1 MQSSSAD
8 ATWDEVR
15 RTVRDEIG
23 EASYQSWIGV
33 LSLAS
38 VDGGTV
44 EIAAP
49 NRFICN
55 RVAGRFGRRMVDIWR
70 YHDSSVRDMTFV
82 VARAAGA
89 ATDTPVP
96 ESADSPSRVFPS
108 KAPSSNV
115 VSPPPRD
122 LDRANGKTYP
132 KITADT
138 PPAEPDAEKRGA
150 DYQSEPLNGKNRFDN
165 FIVGKS
171 NELAHAASRRV
182 AESPAPEAAYNPL
195 FLYGG
200 AGLGKTHL
208 MHSTAWEAQ
217 QHHPGRKVLY
227 LTAEQFMHRFVSALR
242 YKDTFAFKEEFRSID
257 LLLIDDFQFIGG
269 KENTQEEFFHTFNT
283 LIDQNRQ
290 VVISADRSPS
300 DLEGVQERIKSRLN
314 WGLVADIG
322 PTDYELRLGILQ
334 AKADEAMREHSNL
347 IFGPRVLE
355 FIAHRVPTNARVLEG
370 ALKRLVAN
378 ATLVGRSVTVE
389 MAQDTLTD
397 LVRAYDKRITIEDIQ
412 RRVSEHYNIKMSDMS
427 SPRRAR
433 VVARPRQIAMFL
445 SKELTEKSLPD
456 IGRKFGGRDHTT
468 VMHAVKRIAELC
480 AEDPTIAE
488 DVEMLKRACE
498 GC

>member
-1 MQSSSAD
+1 VIREDAFFRCWSERSFVGEQAVQSSSAD

-122 LDRANGKTYP
+122 LDRANGKT
-132 KITADT
+132 
-138 PPAEPDAEKRGA
+138 
-150 DYQSEPLNGKNRFDN
+150 PLNGKNRFDN

-208 MHSTAWEAQ
+208 MQST
-217 QHHPGRKVLY
+217 
-227 LTAEQFMHRFVSALR
+227 F
-242 YKDTFAFKEEFRSID
+242 
-257 LLLIDDFQFIGG
+257 
-269 KENTQEEFFHTFNT
+269 
-283 LIDQNRQ
+283 
-290 VVISADRSPS
+290 
-300 DLEGVQERIKSRLN
+300 
-314 WGLVADIG
+314 
-322 PTDYELRLGILQ
+322 
-334 AKADEAMREHSNL
+334 
-347 IFGPRVLE
+347 
-355 FIAHRVPTNARVLEG
+355 
-370 ALKRLVAN
+370 
-378 ATLVGRSVTVE
+378 
-389 MAQDTLTD
+389 
-397 LVRAYDKRITIEDIQ
+397 
-412 RRVSEHYNIKMSDMS
+412 
-427 SPRRAR
+427 
-433 VVARPRQIAMFL
+433 
-445 SKELTEKSLPD
+445 
-456 IGRKFGGRDHTT
+456 
-468 VMHAVKRIAELC
+468 C
-480 AEDPTIAE
+480 
-488 DVEMLKRACE
+488 
-498 GC
+498 